1 MHICSIFKWENY
13 YNSADFFKW
22 EVRFQK
28 AAIKKA
34 QNQQISLPKTLRD
47 SDPKFC
53 QKTVIYPLLRPLIF

>member
-34 QNQQISLPKTLRD
+34 QNQQISLPKTLYSKQLNAPMFR
-47 SDPKFC
+47 F
-53 QKTVIYPLLRPLIF
+53 